1 VYASGDGGFDVNVV
15 CRTKDTDILD
25 RTKTA
30 MDAPGAYKSQG
41 KGRVLSVLGCS
52 QGPCVPGSGLAFAG
66 NASGSNRAEQ
76 EGPRE
81 GNASARGNFNK
92 RSFHGGVYVGRHV
105 CACAAVVSC

>member
-1 VYASGDGGFDVNVV
+1 VNVV

-52 QGPCVPGSGLAFAG
+52 QGPCVPGSGLTFAG
-66 NASGSNRAEQ
+66 NASGSSRAEQ
-76 EGPRE
+76 KGPRE
-81 GNASARGNFNK
+81 GNTSARGNFNK
-92 RSFHGGVYVGRHV
+92 RSFHGGVYVGRHL